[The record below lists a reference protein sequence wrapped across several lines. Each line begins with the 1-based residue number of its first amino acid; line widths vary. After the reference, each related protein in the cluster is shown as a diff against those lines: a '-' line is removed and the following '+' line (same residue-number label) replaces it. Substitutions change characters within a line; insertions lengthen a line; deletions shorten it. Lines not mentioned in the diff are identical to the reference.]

1 MSGGAAAS
9 GHSGTLAIDRPSI
22 AVLPFASDSSDDSRY
37 FSDGVTEDI
46 VTELSRFRELAV
58 VFAGSSFGID
68 PQSSQLSK
76 IARALDVRYILR
88 GSIRQAGNRVRI
100 TGQLIDPTTGNQL
113 WADRYDGSME
123 SLLDLQAEIAG
134 KIAASIVGEIEW
146 SELRQAHRLE
156 STNAAAYD
164 LALQAGALL
173 AAGVAPTNV
182 ELLTEAI
189 RLAQD
194 AMAIDPTCRRALS
207 VLAMAHCRRGV
218 IEGIGDSGA
227 DDLADADKAARWLRQ
242 LDPSD
247 HAAYAIV
254 GHVAMRRLRHDDAI
268 SNLRRAHE
276 LNPNDVVTL
285 RWLSW
290 EESNLALVEEARM
303 HAQLALRLG
312 PRDRSIDL
320 SHWALALAEYV
331 AGNSDQCLAHAKQA
345 IGLHRQF
352 VGHRILYAACLA
364 ESGALAEAGAQV
376 AEIREHAPGLFESR
390 LGGRSYFADP
400 ATADRYRRALQLAAS
415 AATGPPSGHV
425 ARALTAREREV
436 LRLVATGLSNPQ
448 IAIQLGLSEHT
459 VKRHVA
465 NILTKLELPTRA
477 AAVAEAARLGILGS
491 E

>member
-1 MSGGAAAS
+1 MSGRGAAS
-9 GHSGTLAIDRPSI
+9 RHGGTLAFDRPSI
-22 AVLPFASDSSDDSRY
+22 AVLPFTSDSSDDSRY

-76 IARALDVRYILR
+76 IARALDVRYVLR
-88 GSIRQAGNRVRI
+88 GSIRHAGNRVRI

-156 STNAAAYD
+156 TTNAAAYD

-189 RLAQD
+189 RLAQE

-207 VLAMAHCRRGV
+207 VLAMAFCRRGV
-218 IEGIGDSGA
+218 IEGIGDTGA
-227 DDLADADKAARWLRQ
+227 DDLAAADKAARWLWQ

-290 EESNLALVEEARM
+290 RSPIWGWARRRGCMRNLPS
-303 HAQLALRLG
+303 G
-312 PRDRSIDL
+312 SDR
-320 SHWALALAEYV
+320 
-331 AGNSDQCLAHAKQA
+331 
-345 IGLHRQF
+345 
-352 VGHRILYAACLA
+352 
-364 ESGALAEAGAQV
+364 
-376 AEIREHAPGLFESR
+376 
-390 LGGRSYFADP
+390 
-400 ATADRYRRALQLAAS
+400 ATAPSISRIGPSRWPSMWWATAAS
-415 AATGPPSGHV
+415 AWRMRNRRSVCTGSSSAIASCMPPASP
-425 ARALTAREREV
+425 RADHWRKPAHRSPR
-436 LRLVATGLSNPQ
+436 
-448 IAIQLGLSEHT
+448 
-459 VKRHVA
+459 
-465 NILTKLELPTRA
+465 
-477 AAVAEAARLGILGS
+477 
-491 E
+491 